1 MVWETSRSLVRVLPL
16 INGFKG
22 KLSLTAFMNTFI
34 DNKLSTTLK
43 LHAVAYLRKSTREM
57 QENSILNQRK
67 AIDAF
72 AEHHNIHILKYFI
85 DDGISGLTMSK
96 RDAFKEL
103 INEYV
108 IGGKLSFS
116 IILVLDVTRWGRFQD
131 IDESAHLEFICRK
144 HGKEIIYVTEEFK
157 NDNSIMDSLI
167 KALKRAMAAE
177 YSKNLSDKV
186 LAGSLTIARQGFR
199 VGAPAPYGFERM
211 RLDQQRNP
219 VGILHDGE
227 RKAIANERVTLVPG
241 NAEEVETIKHIF
253 GLFTRRGLREGNIAI
268 ELNERK
274 IPSPGGGEWTENTIR
289 VMLRDETYTGT
300 LRYNRTSSRL
310 HGPTRKNPRDR
321 WVLVPQAFEAIVSPD
336 TFLEAQQIFQKRH
349 PVWSDQDILLRLQEL
364 FQTHGKLT
372 GLIIESTP
380 QMPSTNILK
389 KRFGSLFNAYKLV
402 GYVPPYDIRF
412 FELKELVKSIE
423 ERLWQEVF
431 AALVE
436 MGLTVVDHGTHLCL
450 NDQLNIQLMASS
462 IRNNNGKKRWVY
474 RFDRQVDIDLTL
486 AVRLADDAGN
496 ILDFYCFPSIAMET
510 DKLFVSWSN
519 GIYLDAYRFDKII
532 DVYDLFGDSG
542 HINKEKTCD
551 EIGT

>member
-1 MVWETSRSLVRVLPL
+1 MIQRFE
-16 INGFKG
+16 N
-22 KLSLTAFMNTFI
+22 LSATGTPP
-34 DNKLSTTLK
+34 

-57 QENSILNQRK
+57 QENSIYNQQL
-67 AIDAF
+67 AIDKF
-72 AEHHNIHILKYFI
+72 AQHHNIKIVKYFI
-85 DDGISGLTMSK
+85 DDGISGLTMQK

-103 INEYV
+103 INDYV
-108 IGGKLSFS
+108 VGGKDHFS

-131 IDESAHLEFICRK
+131 IDESAHLEFLCRK

-186 LAGSLTIARQGFR
+186 LAGSLTIAKQGFR
-199 VGAPAPYGFERM
+199 VGAPAPYGYERM

-219 VGILHDGE
+219 VGILRDGE

-241 NAEEVETIKHIF
+241 SPEETETIRHIF
-253 GLFTRRGLREGNIAI
+253 SAFTERGLREGKIAV

-274 IPSPGGGEWTENTIR
+274 VPSPGGGEWSENTIR
-289 VMLRDETYTGT
+289 VLLRDETYTGT

-310 HGPTRKNPRDR
+310 HGPTKKNPRDR

-336 TFLEAQQIFQKRH
+336 TFVQAQQIFQERH
-349 PVWSDQDILLRLQEL
+349 PVWNDQDIILRLQEL
-364 FQTHGKLT
+364 FQKHGKLT

-380 QMPSTNILK
+380 EMPSTTILK

-412 FELKELVKSIE
+412 FELKDMVKSIE
-423 ERLWQEVF
+423 EKLWQDVL
-431 AALVE
+431 AALNE

-450 NDQLNIQLMASS
+450 NEQLNIQLMASS
-462 IRNNNGKKRWVY
+462 IRNNNGKKRWAY
-474 RFDRQVDIDLTL
+474 RFDHQVDIDLTL
-486 AVRLADDAGN
+486 AVRLADDEGN
-496 ILDFYCFPSIAMET
+496 ILDFYCFPTIAMET
-510 DKLFVSWSN
+510 EKLFVSWSN
-519 GIYLDAYRFDKII
+519 GIYIDAFRFDTLI
-532 DVYDLFGDSG
+532 DVYDLFGDTDR
-542 HINKEKTCD
+542 IRKEEPTY
-551 EIGT
+551 ENRS